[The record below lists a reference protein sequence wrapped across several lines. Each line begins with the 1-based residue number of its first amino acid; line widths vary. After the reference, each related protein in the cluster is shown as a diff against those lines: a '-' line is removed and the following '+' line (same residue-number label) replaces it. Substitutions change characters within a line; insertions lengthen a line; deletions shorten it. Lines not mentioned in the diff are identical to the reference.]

1 MEERARRRIY
11 YRKVIL
17 GVLTALVV
25 IWFYYSSIPAQTEG
39 PQGPA
44 PDIVV
49 RRPGGEVHLKDYRG
63 KVVLVDVW
71 ATWCGPCRS
80 SIPAI
85 ERLYQAEHP
94 RGFEVIGASV
104 DDSWDK
110 VPPFMREMGMTYT
123 VGLLSPEQAHNFP
136 SIPFMFLV
144 DKKGM
149 IRWQQSGYGA
159 ATEGE
164 LQRQVDRLLREE

>member
-1 MEERARRRIY
+1 MY
-11 YRKVIL
+11 YRKVLL
-17 GVLTALVV
+17 GILTAVVV

-49 RRPGGEVHLKDYRG
+49 HRPQGDVHLKDFRG

-85 ERLYQAEHP
+85 ERLYQAKHAQ
-94 RGFEVIGASV
+94 GFEVLGASV
-104 DDSWDK
+104 DDAWDK

-123 VGLLSPEQAHNFP
+123 VGLLSADQARNFP

-144 DKKGM
+144 DRQGN
-149 IRWQQSGYGA
+149 IRWKQAGYGPS
-159 ATEGE
+159 TEGE
-164 LQRQVDRLLREE
+164 LERLVDRLLKAP